1 MISDA
6 TWVAIVL
13 GVLGVLHGPG
23 TQALLKRLFG
33 GKAKQ

>member
-1 MISDA
+1 MPVT

-23 TQALLKRLFG
+23 TQALLTKLFG
-33 GKAKQ
+33 PKVKP